1 MIARST
7 LVAVR
12 PDMAMPEPD
21 VQAIEAVMRR
31 AIDERRPDL
40 LHIIGNG
47 ELTIAIRWDQGDSP
61 CVIKRVPPFPTRAA
75 ADEYC
80 GFVRQSIDDMTSRGV
95 SCVATGMHTLD
106 RADGSAVVYHC
117 QPLLASEML
126 GDQILQRTQP
136 DAELPLL
143 TAVVDHV
150 VRVVGDGIP
159 MDSQFANWYWFE
171 DRPWQLDLSTPLM
184 LKPSGDICF
193 DTTGFV
199 REYPTLVR
207 RIVYKEL
214 MKVAPGFADVEWVLT
229 DLMVQLYRNG
239 LDAWCAPVAAAA
251 HTRHGIELSPARA
264 KERFDADAKFFPNLL
279 RLKRLQRSWMQRT
292 RRRYDTLL
300 PVTTSFGK

>member
-1 MIARST
+1 
-7 LVAVR
+7 
-12 PDMAMPEPD
+12 
-21 VQAIEAVMRR
+21 MRR

-40 LHIIGNG
+40 LHIVGNG

-61 CVIKRVPPFPTRAA
+61 CVIKRVPPFPTRAT

-95 SCVATGMHTLD
+95 SCVATVMHTLD

-117 QPLLASEML
+117 QPLLTSELL
-126 GDQILQRTQP
+126 GDQILHRTQP

-143 TAVVDHV
+143 TAVVDLV

-184 LKPSGDICF
+184 LKPTGDICF

-207 RIVYKEL
+207 RVVYKEL

-229 DLMVQLYRNG
+229 DLMVQLYRSG
-239 LDAWCAPVAAAA
+239 LDHWCAPVAAAA
-251 HTRHGIELSPARA
+251 RTRHGIEPSATLA

-279 RLKRLQRSWMQRT
+279 RLKRLQRAWMQRT

-300 PVTTSFGK
+300 PATTSFGR

>member
-1 MIARST
+1 MNMGESTDAR
-7 LVAVR
+7 R
-12 PDMAMPEPD
+12 PDVEPPAPD
-21 VQAIEAVMRR
+21 VAAIEVVMRR

-40 LHIIGNG
+40 LHVIGNG
-47 ELTIAIRWDQGDSP
+47 ELTIAIRWGDGESA
-61 CVIKRVPPFPTRAA
+61 CVIKRVPPFPTRVT

-80 GFVRQSIDDMTSRGV
+80 GLVRQSIDDMTSRGV
-95 SCVATGMHTLD
+95 SCVATGMHILD

-117 QPLLASEML
+117 QPLLTSDLLADHIL
-126 GDQILQRTQP
+126 GRTQP

-143 TAVVDHV
+143 TSVVDHV

-171 DRPWQLDLSTPLM
+171 GRPWQLDLSTPLM
-184 LKPSGDICF
+184 LQPGGDICF

-199 REYPTLVR
+199 REYPAFVR

-214 MKVAPGFADVEWVLT
+214 MKMAPGFADVEWVLT

-239 LDAWCAPVAAAA
+239 LDSWCDAVVVAARS
-251 HTRHGIELSPARA
+251 RHGIELSAALA
-264 KERFDADAKFFPNLL
+264 KERFEADAKFFPNLL
-279 RLKRLQRSWMQRT
+279 RLKRLQRGWMQRT

-300 PVTTSFGK
+300 PATTSFGR

>member
-1 MIARST
+1 MNRGEST
-7 LVAVR
+7 DATR
-12 PDMAMPEPD
+12 PDVEPPAPD
-21 VQAIEAVMRR
+21 VAAIEAVMRR
-31 AIDERRPDL
+31 AIDERRPEL

-47 ELTIAIRWDQGDSP
+47 ELTIAIRWGDGESA
-61 CVIKRVPPFPTRAA
+61 CVIKRVPPFPTRVA

-80 GFVRQSIDDMTSRGV
+80 GLVRQSIDDMTSRGV
-95 SCVATGMHTLD
+95 SCVATGMHPLD

-117 QPLLASEML
+117 QPLLTPDLLADHIL
-126 GDQILQRTQP
+126 GRTQP

-143 TAVVDHV
+143 TSVVDHV

-171 DRPWQLDLSTPLM
+171 GRPWQLDLSTPLM
-184 LKPSGDICF
+184 MKPSGDICF

-199 REYPTLVR
+199 REYPAFVR

-214 MKVAPGFADVEWVLT
+214 MKMAPGFADVEWVLT

-239 LDAWCAPVAAAA
+239 LDAWCDAVVVAARS
-251 HTRHGIELSPARA
+251 RHGIELSAALA
-264 KERFDADAKFFPNLL
+264 KERFQADAKFFPNLL
-279 RLKRLQRSWMQRT
+279 RLKRLQRDWMQRT

-300 PVTTSFGK
+300 PATTSFGR